1 MTVTPCTVTD
11 NKTLLI
17 FRVHAISTFPALGL
31 YRNGDFLQYP
41 GNNLKDEEEIRKWFM
56 EEENLILAGKV
67 EKVNAEMLTYFYEN
81 DDKLVVFFYEPTDRD
96 ADDIIDGLEQIDDI
110 LDNEN
115 ISLVRIDDEEAAEP
129 YGILDLP
136 SLVFIQS
143 GIPNFYEGDDL
154 LNVTELETWIA
165 EEAKGAKI
173 NDVTKIGIVV
183 VI

>member
-1 MTVTPCTVTD
+1 M
-11 NKTLLI
+11 
-17 FRVHAISTFPALGL
+17 GL

-41 GNNLKDEEEIRKWFM
+41 GNNLNDEEEIRKWFM

-115 ISLVRIDDEEAAEP
+115 ISLV
-129 YGILDLP
+129 
-136 SLVFIQS
+136 
-143 GIPNFYEGDDL
+143 
-154 LNVTELETWIA
+154 
-165 EEAKGAKI
+165 
-173 NDVTKIGIVV
+173 
-183 VI
+183 